1 MCGKQLRGSCLKHFC
16 RCGCGLRH
24 SHGCQTSRCMRT
36 LGVRVQHLVVAA
48 ILSAQRVRTTSVHI
62 LRCSCLHSSQGLR
75 HQPACCASCTT
86 AAGAGDS
93 GTRLQQLVELRRE
106 GALYWAVCTVRPLHA
121 VGPCSP
127 AQRAGAA
134 LVWQFQRAIPAMH
147 LLSQTFPLV
156 VSTHR
161 SWLLLGALPAT
172 ASVPQH
178 LGTGDRQWPLGSAEV
193 LVDA

>member
-1 MCGKQLRGSCLKHFC
+1 MGGV
-16 RCGCGLRH
+16 
-24 SHGCQTSRCMRT
+24 HG
-36 LGVRVQHLVVAA
+36 A
-48 ILSAQRVRTTSVHI
+48 
-62 LRCSCLHSSQGLR
+62 
-75 HQPACCASCTT
+75 PA
-86 AAGAGDS
+86 
-93 GTRLQQLVELRRE
+93 
-106 GALYWAVCTVRPLHA
+106 
-121 VGPCSP
+121 PCSGP
-127 AQRAGAA
+127 MLASPTGR